1 MSPTSYHTAP
11 PRTKE
16 QELYAQILVAS
27 RDINAY
33 EYLHLN
39 LLLYNVFMQKIV
51 LAVLM
56 DDIASINQKKD
67 STFAMLLEAQCRRW
81 EVYTFDSSD
90 MFYKEGKVLA
100 NACKTYVSDSDSDW
114 YRVEKQQTL
123 PLADVDV
130 IFMRKDPPFNMDYI
144 YATYLL
150 EQAENIG
157 VMVIN
162 KPSSLRDANE
172 KLFALNFSDCIPK
185 SLVSCNKNKLNGFI
199 NNHKDVVVKPLDGM
213 GGLDIHKLKAGDSN
227 IDKVLSSLTNQGK
240 RYIMA
245 QKFLPAI
252 KHGDKRILLINGK
265 PIEYALARIPA
276 KGDFKGNL
284 AAGATGVGQPLSARD
299 RYLCKKIAPTLIYK
313 ELLFVG
319 LDVIGDYITEINVTS
334 PTGIRQLDKQFGI
347 NISAQLL
354 DAIEEKLALR

>member
-1 MSPTSYHTAP
+1 
-11 PRTKE
+11 
-16 QELYAQILVAS
+16 
-27 RDINAY
+27 
-33 EYLHLN
+33 
-39 LLLYNVFMQKIV
+39 MQAIR

-67 STFAMLLEAQCRRW
+67 STFAMLLEAQRRGW

-90 MFYKEGKVLA
+90 MFYQESKVLA
-100 NACKTYVSDSDSDW
+100 NACKTYVSDSGSDW
-114 YRVEKQQTL
+114 YRVERQQTL

-130 IFMRKDPPFNMDYI
+130 IFMRKDPPFDMDYI

-157 VMVIN
+157 IMVIN

-185 SLVSCNKNKLNGFI
+185 SLVSCNKDNLNGFI

-213 GGLDIHKLKAGDSN
+213 GGLNIHKLKAGDSN
-227 IDKVLSSLTNQGK
+227 INKVLSSLTNQGK

-245 QKFLPAI
+245 QKFLPEI
-252 KHGDKRILLINGK
+252 KHGDKRILLISGK
-265 PIEYALARIPA
+265 PVEYVLARIPA

-284 AAGATGVGQPLSARD
+284 AAGATGVGQPLSERD
-299 RYLCKKIAPTLIYK
+299 RYLCKKIAPTLIDK

-319 LDVIGDYITEINVTS
+319 LDVIGGYITEINVTS
-334 PTGIRQLDKQFGI
+334 PTGIRQLDKQFGT

-354 DAIEEKLALR
+354 DAVEEKLALR